1 MQNSA
6 VVASAIFPWH
16 RETWQ
21 RLWCRYVERC
31 LPHALLFAG
40 IAGVGKTAFA
50 EKFAQALL
58 CKNPGTEGLPCEV
71 CSSCCLLLAHS
82 HPDVFSVC
90 SEPGHAI
97 KVDQIRE
104 MIDFVNK
111 TALQGGYRVVLMHAV
126 TNMNM
131 YAANALLK
139 TLEEPSPNVV
149 IILISNQNNE
159 LPATLRS
166 RCLPILFPVPAQ
178 DVALSWL
185 QQQVQPRPI
194 EELRLLLGIAYGAP
208 LRAIEFFSKEI
219 FTLRADLFRALG
231 DIVQQ
236 QGDPLKYAAQW
247 QALEVLP
254 ILDLLMSF
262 LSDLFKLHMQCGQEA
277 VMNRDFMQ
285 LLLALGS
292 CLPMHKVQVYV
303 DYLQQVRRYVTGSSS
318 LNKQLLLEDVFIRL
332 ANTSQSGCVGYP

>member
-178 DVALSWL
+178 DVALSW
-185 QQQVQPRPI
+185 
-194 EELRLLLGIAYGAP
+194 
-208 LRAIEFFSKEI
+208 
-219 FTLRADLFRALG
+219 
-231 DIVQQ
+231 QQ

-254 ILDLLMSF
+254 IMDLLLSF
-262 LSDLFKLHMQCGQEA
+262 LSDLFKLHMQGGQEA
-277 VMNRDFMQ
+277 VMNSDFMQ
-285 LLLALGS
+285 LLLA
-292 CLPMHKVQVYV
+292 
-303 DYLQQVRRYVTGSSS
+303 
-318 LNKQLLLEDVFIRL
+318 
-332 ANTSQSGCVGYP
+332 